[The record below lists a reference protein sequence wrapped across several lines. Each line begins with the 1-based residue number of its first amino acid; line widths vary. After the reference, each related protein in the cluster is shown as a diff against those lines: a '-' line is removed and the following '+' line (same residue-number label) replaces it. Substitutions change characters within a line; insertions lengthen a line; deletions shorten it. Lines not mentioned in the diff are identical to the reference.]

1 MASPNNEIIAEVRA
15 ARESLAA
22 KFDFDVR
29 RIVADAM
36 QRQEAQHTVNRQTC
50 SKSSSMASGERAGV
64 TKPPA
69 E

>member
-1 MASPNNEIIAEVRA
+1 MKNEIIEEVRA

-36 QRQEAQHTVNRQTC
+36 QRQEQQRTVIRQTC
-50 SKSSSMASGERAGV
+50 PETPPVAGGELDTVAKSA
-64 TKPPA
+64 A